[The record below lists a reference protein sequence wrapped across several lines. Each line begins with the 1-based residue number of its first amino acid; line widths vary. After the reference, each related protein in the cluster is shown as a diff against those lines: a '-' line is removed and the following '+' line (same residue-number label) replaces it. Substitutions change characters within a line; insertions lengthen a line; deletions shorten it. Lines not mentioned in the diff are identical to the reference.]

1 MRRILWRVSVLVI
14 SSGDIISGLKNQ
26 NRRGADYGNQ
36 KGSYTN
42 RKFCA
47 LGCEIL
53 YGLSYIFTKQ
63 VTAEVSALSL
73 LGWRFLLAFIVMSI
87 LAGTGFIKIRLK
99 GRSVKPLLW
108 IALFSPGIYLLE
120 KHSAS
125 VILPHQK
132 RSFSCVYSGC
142 IRYAQRVFLKT

>member
-1 MRRILWRVSVLVI
+1 MEIKRDHILT
-14 SSGDIISGLKNQ
+14 
-26 NRRGADYGNQ
+26 
-36 KGSYTN
+36 GS
-42 RKFCA
+42 FCA

-108 IALFSPGIYLLE
+108 IALFSPRIYFIGETFGIS
-120 KHSAS
+120 HTTAS
-125 VILPHQK
+125 E
-132 RSFSCVYSGC
+132 SGAFLAC
-142 IRYAQRVFLKT
+142 ISVASDMHKGCS